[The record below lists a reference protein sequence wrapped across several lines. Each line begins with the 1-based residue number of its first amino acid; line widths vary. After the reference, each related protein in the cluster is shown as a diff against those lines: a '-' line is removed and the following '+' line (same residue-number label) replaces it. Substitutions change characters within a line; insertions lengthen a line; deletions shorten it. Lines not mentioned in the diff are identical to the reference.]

1 MRLRRTN
8 WTRRLLPALGGS
20 LMLCGCASIPIPP
33 PTAPL
38 PARGEVQIE
47 SYHFRAAVMDFTD
60 ETGRADDLVK
70 TIPDILT
77 TALFKLNRID
87 LYQRESL
94 RGVPPQEAKA
104 LVQALMDKRVIDGVI
119 TGTITQ
125 LSGFDKKLVLELRL
139 VSRNQAVMYA
149 NDHTLAFEG
158 RRVMEID
165 RKDVFT
171 VAQSITAAVP
181 PAKEI
186 RIANRISNRIMLEHG
201 ADAGLIAGMTGY
213 VQAALEKIAD
223 PVTGEVPKPAY
234 VIVGEIV
241 IDQVA
246 KDSAIGRIT
255 AGDDI
260 RAKDLVRLK

>member
-1 MRLRRTN
+1 MAIAG
-8 WTRRLLPALGGS
+8 LL
-20 LMLCGCASIPIPP
+20 LCGCASVPMPP
-33 PTAPL
+33 PTTPF
-38 PARGEVQIE
+38 PPRTEVPVE

-60 ETGRADDLVK
+60 QTGRAGDLVK

-87 LYQRESL
+87 LYQREPL
-94 RGVPPQEAKA
+94 RGAPPQEAKT
-104 LVQALMDKRVIDGVI
+104 LVQNLMDKRVIDGVI

-125 LSGFDKKLVLELRL
+125 LSGLEKQVVLELRL
-139 VSRNQAVMYA
+139 ISRNQAVMYA
-149 NDHTLAFEG
+149 EDHTLSFGG

-165 RKDVFT
+165 RKDVFA
-171 VAQSITAAVP
+171 VAQSVTAAVP

-186 RIANRISNRIMLEHG
+186 RIANRVGGRVTLERG

-223 PVTGEVPKPAY
+223 PVTGEAPKPAY

-241 IDQVA
+241 IDQVTH
-246 KDSAIGRIT
+246 DSAIGRII

-260 RAKDLVRLK
+260 RARDLVRLK